1 MIDILNVIYEKLISN
16 DALMRLVDKDNIK
29 FNDYPDVQ
37 DIIKPYI
44 VLDDFDD
51 PIPETYID
59 GDR

>member
-51 PIPETYID
+51 PIPET
-59 GDR
+59 